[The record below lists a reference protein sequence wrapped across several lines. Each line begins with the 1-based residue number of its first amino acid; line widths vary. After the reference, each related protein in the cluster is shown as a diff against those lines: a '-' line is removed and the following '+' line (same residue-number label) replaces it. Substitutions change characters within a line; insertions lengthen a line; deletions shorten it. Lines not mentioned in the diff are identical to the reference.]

1 MSEGFPGE
9 YRYRAAGNPSGD
21 AGERLSRL
29 IVAEL
34 QARLACGGKVVCELG
49 CGNGYLSGLLG
60 ELGFEVL
67 GVDASESGIE
77 IAQEH
82 YGGSAAFLCRAIG
95 PGLAAEL
102 GGERFDVVVSSEVIE
117 HLYTP
122 RDLLEVAFAV
132 LRPGGL
138 LVLTTPYHG
147 YLKNLVIAAL
157 GKFDAHVNPLWDG
170 GHIKF
175 FSPRT
180 LSALVAGSGFAEI
193 EFAYFGRA
201 PRLWKSMVCV
211 ARKP

>member
-1 MSEGFPGE
+1 MRLVEARRPGK
-9 YRYRAAGNPSGD
+9 R
-21 AGERLSRL
+21 
-29 IVAEL
+29 I
-34 QARLACGGKVVCELG
+34 CELG

-60 ELGFEVL
+60 ERGFDVL
-67 GVDASESGIE
+67 GVDASESGVE
-77 IAQEH
+77 IAKEQH
-82 YGGSAAFLCRAIG
+82 ASTAVFLCRSIE

-102 GGERFDVVVSSEVIE
+102 GRARFDVVVSSEVIE
-117 HLYTP
+117 HLYRP
-122 RDLLEVAFAV
+122 GDLVDLAFDV

-157 GKFDAHVNPLWDG
+157 GRFDAHVSPLWDG

-180 LSALVAGSGFAEI
+180 LSALVAGSGFGAI

-201 PRLWKSMVCV
+201 PWLWKSMVCV

>member
-1 MSEGFPGE
+1 MSEGSPAD
-9 YRYRAAGNPSGD
+9 YRYRAAGNPSGA

-29 IVAEL
+29 IVAEI
-34 QARLACGGKVVCELG
+34 QARHPGKAVCELG

-67 GVDASESGIE
+67 GVDASDSGIE

-82 YGGSAAFLCRAIG
+82 YGGSAAFLSRAIG
-95 PGLAAEL
+95 PGLAADL
-102 GGERFDVVVSSEVIE
+102 GRERFDVVVSSEVIE

-122 RDLLEVAFAV
+122 GDLLDVAFAV
-132 LRPGGL
+132 FRPGGL

-157 GKFDAHVNPLWDG
+157 GKFDVHVNPLWDG
-170 GHIKF
+170 VHIKF

-180 LSALVAGSGFAEI
+180 LSVLVAGSGFGGI

-201 PRLWKSMVCV
+201 PWLWKSMVCV

>member
-1 MSEGFPGE
+1 MSEGFPAE

-21 AGERLSRL
+21 AGERLSRF

-34 QARLACGGKVVCELG
+34 QARRSGIAAGEAVCELG

-60 ELGFEVL
+60 GLGFEVL

-77 IAQEH
+77 IAQSH

-102 GGERFDVVVSSEVIE
+102 GRERFDVVVSSEVIE

-122 RDLLEVAFAV
+122 ADLLEVAFAV

-180 LSALVAGSGFAEI
+180 LSALVAGSGFRQI

-201 PRLWKSMVCV
+201 P
-211 ARKP
+211 